1 MKVGVVNEPLFEV
14 EPVLVVEIT
23 VVKVP
28 EADELADVNVDV
40 VAVLV
45 VVPDAVVVPDP
56 SIVKVL
62 VEAVVLIDVP

>member
-1 MKVGVVNEPLFEV
+1 VGVVNEPLFEV

>member
-1 MKVGVVNEPLFEV
+1 VNEPLFEV

>member
-1 MKVGVVNEPLFEV
+1 MGKVNEPLFEV
-14 EPVLVVEIT
+14 EPVVAVELLI
-23 VVKVP
+23 VKLS

-56 SIVKVL
+56 SVVKLL
-62 VEAVVLIDVP
+62 VAPVVLIDVT

>member
-1 MKVGVVNEPLFEV
+1 MNEPLFEV